1 MKEYIES
8 YHMFF
13 PSKIFGILLYIVY
26 PLAVWGLL
34 FIESLFIDHSY
45 VLLTVPV
52 FIFIVEC
59 IADFFVFAG
68 YSSKDS
74 GRNGYLKTS
83 VYYTRILKRAVL
95 SDVIRRLLSSFLI
108 IFVPAVVLKAQC
120 NITIFAI
127 ISVNFF
133 IIISLCILR
142 YFDFFAVYQFIT
154 CIILVLYVAFSV
166 LVYIKNIF
174 IESSIVM
181 LLSGTVLILFHI
193 KILFRVIREE
203 YYD

>member
-1 MKEYIES
+1 M
-8 YHMFF
+8 
-13 PSKIFGILLYIVY
+13 
-26 PLAVWGLL
+26 WGLL

-74 GRNGYLKTS
+74 SRNGYLKTS

-193 KILFRVIREE
+193 KTLFSVVREE